1 MDPTV
6 FTAPENDARK
16 LGFSYIKLDGE
27 IGSLVN
33 DAGLAMV
40 TIDMIECLGV
50 RPANYF
56 SQHFRKSVLAL
67 IVK

>member
-40 TIDMIECLGV
+40 TIDMIECLGGA
-50 RPANYF
+50 P
-56 SQHFRKSVLAL
+56 SQLFFTTF
-67 IVK
+67 